1 MQFSYTGTCITDN
14 ISNWLPM
21 KFELGNFIYILR
33 D

>member
-21 KFELGNFIYILR
+21 KFELGNLDLY
-33 D
+33 